1 MTVLTVG
8 DFEMRVPVVADLDD
22 NCTMLAP
29 DIVRR
34 YLGSAP
40 LSRPDLYARILRTI
54 GSWSAY
60 GYGTFMIWHRD
71 SGELAG
77 TGGIFPT
84 HRGLGEDFDLM
95 PEAGWILGEPY
106 WGQGLATLWMT
117 AVHDWFDATHGRQRT
132 VAMIEDGHG
141 ASVRV
146 AEKLGYA
153 EYRTAKMAGSDTLLR
168 LYERV

>member
-8 DFEMRVPVVADLDD
+8 DFELRVPVVADLDD
-22 NCTMLAP
+22 QFAMMEPEA
-29 DIVRR
+29 VRR
-34 YLGSAP
+34 YLGTVLPSK
-40 LSRPDLYARILRTI
+40 PDLYARILRTA
-54 GSWSAY
+54 GSWELY
-60 GYGTFMIWHRD
+60 GYGTFIIRHRD
-71 SGELAG
+71 TGELAG

-95 PEAGWILGEPY
+95 PEAGWIIAEPY
-106 WGQGLATLWMT
+106 WGRGLATLWMT

-146 AEKLGYA
+146 AQKLGYA
-153 EYRTAKMAGSDTLLR
+153 EYRTAQLPDSDTLLR